1 MLPSSLSG
9 VRRLLDDRRALRVR
23 RITGSWI
30 YALIRTVFLLG
41 FAFIILYPVIIMI
54 SKAFMLQ
61 IDIYDNAVL
70 WIPKHFTLSNIKYAI
85 ERMDYWRSLLVT
97 AIVCGTVTVVQVF
110 ICMMVGY
117 GFARFE
123 FPAKKLLF
131 VLAVLTIVVPPQTM
145 MIPQFFN
152 FKYFDILGLIRLIT
166 GRPGVDMMNSYLPYY
181 ILAVTGQGLRNGLFI
196 FLFRQSFRGMPKETE
211 EAAMVDGS
219 GDLGTFLRIMLPSA
233 TTLILTVA
241 LFSFVWQ
248 WNDTFYADLFVP
260 TGHLLA
266 SRYAIYEY
274 GLGTLGTNSETV
286 GSVIFNM
293 GDSRVLTL
301 LKNGGVF
308 LLMVPLMI
316 LYVFLQR
323 FFVEGIDRTGLVG

>member
-1 MLPSSLSG
+1 M
-9 VRRLLDDRRALRVR
+9 
-23 RITGSWI
+23 
-30 YALIRTVFLLG
+30 
-41 FAFIILYPVIIMI
+41 
-54 SKAFMLQ
+54 
-61 IDIYDNAVL
+61 
-70 WIPKHFTLSNIKYAI
+70 
-85 ERMDYWRSLLVT
+85 
-97 AIVCGTVTVVQVF
+97 
-110 ICMMVGY
+110 
-117 GFARFE
+117 
-123 FPAKKLLF
+123 
-131 VLAVLTIVVPPQTM
+131 
-145 MIPQFFN
+145 
-152 FKYFDILGLIRLIT
+152 
-166 GRPGVDMMNSYLPYY
+166 
-181 ILAVTGQGLRNGLFI
+181 
-196 FLFRQSFRGMPKETE
+196 
-211 EAAMVDGS
+211 
-219 GDLGTFLRIMLPSA
+219 
-233 TTLILTVA
+233 A